1 MGPTTA
7 AAGKAAVSAL
17 KKGNPSMELE
27 LSSVSYLAEVR
38 RVVEH
43 IEKTQLDAVAAAGA
57 LVADSIAAGGVLQ
70 AFGTGH
76 SEALAME
83 LCGRAGGFVP
93 SNKLA
98 LRDLI
103 LYGGDPLDS
112 LADPKIERQE
122 GLARRVYE
130 LASVEPEDVFVIAS
144 SSGGNGAIVE
154 MAEHVTAQGH
164 KLIAI
169 TSLEH
174 TARITPRHP
183 SGKRLKDFA
192 DVVLDNGAP
201 YGDAVLPL
209 PDGPG
214 NVCGISSVGNTV
226 LGQSVVAEAVRLL
239 VERGVTPPVY
249 LSANA
254 AGGDVHNDALEARYA
269 GRIRPSAA

>member
-1 MGPTTA
+1 MESSSTPSPAATA
-7 AAGKAAVSAL
+7 EPAL
-17 KKGNPSMELE
+17 SPLG
-27 LSSVSYLAEVR
+27 YLAEVR
-38 RVVEH
+38 RIADHVER
-43 IEKTQLDAVAAAGA
+43 TQLPAIAEAGA
-57 LVADSIAAGGVLQ
+57 LIAASIAAGGVLQ
-70 AFGTGH
+70 SFGTGH

-83 LCGRAGGFVP
+83 LSGRAGGLVP

-112 LADPKIERQE
+112 LADPKIERIE
-122 GLARRVYE
+122 GLARRIYA
-130 LASVEPEDVFVIAS
+130 LANIEPQDVFVIAS
-144 SSGGNGAIVE
+144 ASGGNGAIVE
-154 MAEHVTAQGH
+154 MAEHVKAQGH
-164 KLIAI
+164 PLIAI

-209 PDGPG
+209 PGAAG
-214 NVCGISSVGNTV
+214 KVCGISSIGNTIV
-226 LGQSVVAEAVRLL
+226 GQAMIAEAVLL
-239 VERGVTPPVY
+239 LAERGVETPVY

-254 AGGDVHNDALEARYA
+254 PGGDLHNDALEARYA

>member
-1 MGPTTA
+1 MD
-7 AAGKAAVSAL
+7 
-17 KKGNPSMELE
+17 
-27 LSSVSYLAEVR
+27 LSSTSYLAEVR
-38 RVVEH
+38 RVLDH
-43 IEKTQLDAVAAAGA
+43 IEKSQLEAISAAGA
-57 LVADSIAAGGVLQ
+57 LVADSIASEGVLQ

-83 LCGRAGGFVP
+83 LAGRAGGFVP

-103 LYGGDPLDS
+103 LRGGDPLDS

-122 GLARRVYE
+122 GLARRVYA
-130 LASVEPEDVFVIAS
+130 LSPIEPQDVFVIAS
-144 SSGGNGAIVE
+144 NSGGNGAIVE
-154 MAEHVTAQGH
+154 MAEHVTGLGH

-174 TARITPRHP
+174 TSRITSRHP

-209 PDGPG
+209 PGGPG
-214 NVCGISSVGNTV
+214 NVCGISSVGNTI
-226 LGQSVVAEAVRLL
+226 LAQAMVAEAVRLL

-254 AGGDVHNDALEARYA
+254 VGGDAHNDALEARYA

>member
-1 MGPTTA
+1 MSLTA
-7 AAGKAAVSAL
+7 T
-17 KKGNPSMELE
+17 
-27 LSSVSYLAEVR
+27 SYLAEVR
-38 RVVEH
+38 RVVDH
-43 IEKTQLDAVAAAGA
+43 IEKTQLEAVAEAGR
-57 LVADSIAAGGVLQ
+57 LVADSIGAGGVLQ

-83 LCGRAGGFVP
+83 LAGRAGGFVP
-93 SNKLA
+93 SNRMA

-103 LYGGDPLDS
+103 LLGGDARDS
-112 LADPKIERQE
+112 LADPRIERQE
-122 GLARRVYE
+122 GLARRVYA
-130 LASVEPEDVFVIAS
+130 LSAVEPQDVFVIAS

-154 MAEHVTAQGH
+154 MAEHVVAQGH
-164 KLIAI
+164 KLVAV

-226 LGQSVVAEAVRLL
+226 LGQAMVAEAIRLL
-239 VERGVTPPVY
+239 LERGVTPPVY

-254 AGGDVHNDALEARYA
+254 VGGDLHNDALEARYA

>member
-1 MGPTTA
+1 MDL
-7 AAGKAAVSAL
+7 SAT
-17 KKGNPSMELE
+17 
-27 LSSVSYLAEVR
+27 SYIAEVR
-38 RVVEH
+38 RIVDH
-43 IEKTQLDAVAAAGA
+43 IEKTQLDAVAAAA
-57 LVADSIAAGGVLQ
+57 VLVADSIAAEGVLQ
-70 AFGTGH
+70 SFGTGH

-83 LCGRAGGFVP
+83 LSGRAGGFVP

-103 LYGGDPLDS
+103 IHGGDARDS

-122 GLARRVYE
+122 GLARRVYA
-130 LASVEPEDVFVIAS
+130 LADVEPQDVFVIAS

-214 NVCGISSVGNTV
+214 NVCGISSIGNTV
-226 LGQSVVAEAVRLL
+226 LGQAVVAEAVRLL

-254 AGGDVHNDALEARYA
+254 PGGDLHNDALEARYA